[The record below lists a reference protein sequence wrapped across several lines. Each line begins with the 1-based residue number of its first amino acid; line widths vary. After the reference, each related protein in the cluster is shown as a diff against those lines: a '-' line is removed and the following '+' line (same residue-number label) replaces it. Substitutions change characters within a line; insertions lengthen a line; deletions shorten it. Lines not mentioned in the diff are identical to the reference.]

1 MTAFLVS
8 CTMPDFCRTLSA
20 EAAVQS
26 DVRLDIRI
34 PKALRDAAKAKAE
47 AEMLSLSAWLKRL
60 IAREAEFRAPA
71 RKTAK
76 KR

>member
-1 MTAFLVS
+1 M
-8 CTMPDFCRTLSA
+8 
-20 EAAVQS
+20 QS